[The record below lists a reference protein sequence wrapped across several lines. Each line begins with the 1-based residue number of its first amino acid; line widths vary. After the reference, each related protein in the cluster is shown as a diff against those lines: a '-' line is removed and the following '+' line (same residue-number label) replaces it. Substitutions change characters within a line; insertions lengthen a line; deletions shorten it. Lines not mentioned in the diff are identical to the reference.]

1 MTLVEFYCFIIKWEY
16 SNSLSPA
23 ISTISPSRK
32 KVCWWH
38 KEQENHN
45 ENWVS
50 IPHHSIDQKVF
61 FLSFFLVFSCF
72 LSVYAVTPISH
83 PVFPTYWL
91 VLLGICFSRPSAPKI
106 LSLLFQGKGWCDRDE
121 ILKFSTK
128 VYFKNTTYII
138 NRRIF
143 LGLILFVQ
151 GTFST

>member
-1 MTLVEFYCFIIKWEY
+1 MTLVEFYCCIIFMRIFKFPVS
-16 SNSLSPA
+16 SNFGDIPFS
-23 ISTISPSRK
+23 K

-61 FLSFFLVFSCF
+61 FLVFFLVFSCF
-72 LSVYAVTPISH
+72 LSVYAVTPRSH

-106 LSLLFQGKGWCDRDE
+106 LSLLFQGIGWCDRDE

-143 LGLILFVQ
+143 WVLFVQ